1 MTLKALGIATL
12 AAVTFTTAAN
22 ADIYTRMGKKDD
34 AQSIEVTITDG
45 ALWCTRVS
53 DGFEMCNG
61 MTEGDDHLW
70 RGKNMR
76 HPDMPKWMKFNGTV
90 AFLDGGLNI
99 KGCALGICDAEDW
112 TKAE

>member
-1 MTLKALGIATL
+1 MNLKAIGLFAAASMTLAS
-12 AAVTFTTAAN
+12 TAS
-22 ADIYTRMGKKDD
+22 ADTYMRESKRNGPE
-34 AQSIEVTITDG
+34 AIEVTITDG

-61 MTEGDDHLW
+61 MIEGEDHLW

-90 AFLDGGLNI
+90 AFLDAGLNI

>member
-1 MTLKALGIATL
+1 MKLKSIGLL
-12 AAVTFTTAAN
+12 TAA
-22 ADIYTRMGKKDD
+22 AMMFVSAASAEIYIRPHKKGDQEID
-34 AQSIEVTITDG
+34 VTIQDG
-45 ALWCTRVS
+45 TLWCTRVS

-61 MTEGDDHLW
+61 MVEGEDFRW

-90 AFLDGGLNI
+90 SFLEGGLNI
-99 KGCALGICDAEDW
+99 RGCAVGFCDGEDW

>member
-1 MTLKALGIATL
+1 MKFKAPGLMTL
-12 AAVTFTTAAN
+12 AAMTLSSVAS
-22 ADIYTRMGKKDD
+22 ADIYVRMGKKDE
-34 AQSIEVTITDG
+34 AQNIEVTLKDR

-61 MTEGDDHLW
+61 MTEGEDHLW

-90 AFLDGGLNI
+90 AFLETGLNI